1 MYKQTPGFH
10 QLKGQERYQTAS
22 EACNRDSAVA
32 HLPQV
37 PTSAFLKIVWF
48 VISFFHYCKSF
59 TKVLLHLVQPESS
72 PRPMV
77 THLWIQRQEFFTSV
91 QGEVPFGISDKQI
104 WWRQHSWISVQ
115 VMSMYVNSATC
126 TSFKPHI
133 QLRVLAFSTRPCSG
147 TACRH
152 SVGEE

>member
-10 QLKGQERYQTAS
+10 QLKGQECYQTAS
-22 EACNRDSAVA
+22 EACNRGSAVA

-37 PTSAFLKIVWF
+37 PTSAFLKNIWF
-48 VISFFHYCKSF
+48 VIFFFHYCKSF
-59 TKVLLHLVQPESS
+59 MKVLLHLVQPESA

-104 WWRQHSWISVQ
+104 RWRQHSWISVQ
-115 VMSMYVNSATC
+115 VMSMYVNLTFSWH
-126 TSFKPHI
+126 SLPGH
-133 QLRVLAFSTRPCSG
+133 VLALPAG
-147 TACRH
+147 TVWVKSRAKRE
-152 SVGEE
+152 GGGIK